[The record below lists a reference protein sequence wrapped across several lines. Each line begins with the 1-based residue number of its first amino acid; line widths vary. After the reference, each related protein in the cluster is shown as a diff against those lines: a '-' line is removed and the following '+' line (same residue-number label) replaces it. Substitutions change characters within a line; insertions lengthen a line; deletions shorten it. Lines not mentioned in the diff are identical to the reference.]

1 MNVLEN
7 IKQAIELLGQNEEY
21 YNQLFELQS
30 KVDKKIDFWEH
41 YIELNNIPV
50 TQAYKIIKEIKK
62 LRMERRIYK
71 NDFELIKVFR
81 DNEAKMQNA
90 SNRRILLNQVCKTD
104 NKQRNAKY
112 GYEAYTEEE
121 VKEILGI
128 KEVEDENTRI

>member
-7 IKQAIELLGQNEEY
+7 IKQAIELLEQNEEY
-21 YNQLFELQS
+21 YSQLLEFQS
-30 KVDKKIDFWEH
+30 KTDKKIDFWEH
-41 YIELNNIPV
+41 YIELNSIPV

-71 NDFELIKVFR
+71 NDYELIRTFK
-81 DNEAKMQNA
+81 DNEAKMQNYQ
-90 SNRRILLNQVCKTD
+90 NRKMLLNQVCKTK
-104 NKQRNAKY
+104 NRQNNAKY

-128 KEVEDENTRI
+128 KEEEE